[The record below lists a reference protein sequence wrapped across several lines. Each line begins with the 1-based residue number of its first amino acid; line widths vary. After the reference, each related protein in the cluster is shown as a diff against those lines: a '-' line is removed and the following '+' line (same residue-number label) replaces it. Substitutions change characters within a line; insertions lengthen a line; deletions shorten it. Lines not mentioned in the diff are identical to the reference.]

1 MSSLI
6 YEFSSLSNLSRNLS
20 RLVNNTSFSSSFR
33 SIISLSYSL
42 FIALISINFFLN
54 SFFLLFTFVENSLFC
69 FDVVLIVVSLFFSI
83 DRLRLKFLSNYL
95 TFLDLSGSKLIHK
108 LLSVSQL
115 FSESLSIS

>member
-42 FIALISINFFLN
+42 FIAFISINFFLN